1 MSVVSDAARQT
12 DGPYGTAL
20 LPRDLTEEQLAAAPV
35 VASADAL
42 VIDDL
47 SADEYEEFVAA
58 LSS

>member
-1 MSVVSDAARQT
+1 MNVSDAVHQQAGRPR
-12 DGPYGTAL
+12 GAGL
-20 LPRDLTEEQLAAAPV
+20 LPPDLTEQELAAAPV

-47 SADEYEEFVAA
+47 SAEEYEAFVAA